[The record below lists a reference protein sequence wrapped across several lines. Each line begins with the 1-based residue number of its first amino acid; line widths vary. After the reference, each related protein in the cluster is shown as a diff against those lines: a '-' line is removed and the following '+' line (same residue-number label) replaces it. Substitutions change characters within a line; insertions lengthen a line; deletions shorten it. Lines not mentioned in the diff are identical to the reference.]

1 MIYGRVILKNSKNKS
16 IPKID
21 GDQVFSA
28 PWHCELFA
36 LTISLYEKEV
46 FDWAYWTNELANK
59 LKERPV
65 NMEDDLDNYYSS
77 WLEAIEELILMK
89 EVTCLDKIKGEI
101 STQMRL
107 SQDDHH

>member
-1 MIYGRVILKNSKNKS
+1 LKKS
-16 IPKID
+16 SEKLIPKID
-21 GDQVFSA
+21 GEQVFSA

-36 LTISLYEKEV
+36 LTISLHEKEV
-46 FDWAYWTNELANK
+46 FDWAHWTNELANK
-59 LKERPV
+59 LKERSV
-65 NMEDDLDNYYSS
+65 NMEDDLDHYYSS

-89 EVTCLDKIKGEI
+89 EVTCLDKIKREI